1 MGAAC
6 NVTDAG
12 RTDGP
17 RLGGGNKGA
26 PTLSIGVGPS
36 GETMPLVMVFFL
48 GRFCLPMPHHT
59 KAAAATMT
67 PMQKIDATRRMRL
80 LRVPMELLELEAFTD
95 AMELLVVV
103 TAMVVDAAIRKLT
116 CGGEIFTLGGAP
128 WKDACGVT
136 PDQAV
141 LGTFLSHQYPV
152 HRFDAPK
159 RALRAGFGVG
169 DTTLVAQFFI
179 CFFTRPLTA
188 PPTTPP
194 TTAAPPAMPTPK
206 PIGIRPFGST
216 GARGAGAIVVQG
228 GGPQGLGLGA

>member
-1 MGAAC
+1 MGAVC

-36 GETMPLVMVFFL
+36 GETAPPVMVFFL

-59 KAAAATMT
+59 KATAATTT

-80 LRVPMELLELEAFTD
+80 LRVPMELLELEAFTGT
-95 AMELLVVV
+95 MELFVVV
-103 TAMVVDAAIRKLT
+103 TAMVVDAATRKFT
-116 CGGEIFTLGGAP
+116 FGGENFTLGGAP
-128 WKDACGVT
+128 RKEACGFT

-141 LGTFLSHQYPV
+141 LGIFLSHPYPV
-152 HRFDAPK
+152 HRFGVPK
-159 RALRAGFGVG
+159 RALRAGFGVV
-169 DTTLVAQFFI
+169 DATLFAQLLI

-194 TTAAPPAMPTPK
+194 TNAEPPAMPTPR
-206 PIGIRPFGST
+206 PIGIRPFRSA
-216 GARGAGAIVVQG
+216 GARVAGGNVVQG